1 MEETMAD
8 AITLSK
14 DDIMV
19 LLNLMEATTFQS
31 KAGAVQYLRIY
42 HALEASLNA
51 DE

>member
-14 DDIMV
+14 ADIRV
-19 LLNLMEATTFQS
+19 LLNLMEATTFQT

-42 HALEASLNA
+42 HALESAINA

>member
-14 DDIMV
+14 DDIRV
-19 LLNLMEATTFQS
+19 LLNLMEATTFQT